1 MDFQGPAKGLFG
13 LGVTSEPFLY
23 LAEESEAVAMSPP
36 GFPSLA
42 GLLPFAIE
50 QLGRPLERRPGFF
63 KFPMIAGNVEQTDPQ
78 EVVNARVLPS
88 MAQGRFLVLLHVWPV
103 PDGPEEVA
111 LDLHPVK
118 RAQEGVAFRVGRRQL
133 QQGLEGVNRGVHAF
147 RHGFLVRAGAPPGAE
162 AEHVM
167 ELGHAE
173 PVKRPGSVGAGGGG
187 GKAQHDL
194 CFGKGFGIPR
204 LVGLLEQDHAV
215 EQRIRCGL
223 LSHQRGNQ
231 SQTDDGKQTSHVL
244 TESSAARSLF
254 QAAMSKSRAEIPQR
268 QRAFFDAG
276 KTRSVAFRLERLRA
290 LQSALEAH
298 EAELLEALHAD
309 LRKSP
314 TEAYVTELAY
324 LHAEIRHALRHLKSW
339 MKPQRRSTPPLTW
352 PSRAWT
358 QPEPLGVALI
368 LGPWN
373 YPVQLL
379 LTPLVGAIA
388 AGNCAVLK
396 PSEHAP
402 ATAEV
407 LERLVERTFAPE
419 HVTLI
424 RGGPDTAEALL
435 RERFDK
441 IFFTGGATIGR
452 KVMAAA
458 AHHLTPVTLE
468 LGGKSPCIVCA
479 DAPPRIAARRIVWG
493 KFLNAGQTC
502 VAPDHV
508 WADHRIMP
516 FLLEEMV
523 RAVRDFYGEDPSKS
537 PDYAR
542 IVNRAHFDRLCEYLR
557 QGHIV
562 IGGQHNR
569 EELYIA
575 PTVLTGTSPE
585 SPVMQDEIFGPIL
598 PVLSFQS
605 LEQVVIELR
614 RRPSPLALYLFTRDR
629 AIQQRLLSET
639 RSGGVC
645 LNDTVLHLTVRDLP
659 FGGVGASGFGTYH
672 GRAGFEC
679 FSHQRAVLQRRFAF
693 DSRRRYPP
701 CRLSL
706 ATLKRVMRWLLSV

>member
-1 MDFQGPAKGLFG
+1 MTNTRFELMCVSWVHAQASEPIQRQQVAWMDFQGPAKGFYR
-13 LGVTSEPFLY
+13 LGATSEPFLY

-50 QLGRPLERRPGFF
+50 QLGRLLERRPGFF
-63 KFPMIAGNVEQTDPQ
+63 KFPVTVGGVQQSDSQ
-78 EVVNARVLPS
+78 EVVDARVLRSIP
-88 MAQGRFLVLLHVWPV
+88 QGRFLVLLHVWPV
-103 PDGPEEVA
+103 ANGPEEVA
-111 LDLHPVK
+111 LDFHPVK
-118 RAQEGVAFRVGRRQL
+118 RAQEGVALRVGWRQL
-133 QQGLEGVNRGVHAF
+133 QQGFEGVNRGVHAL
-147 RHGFLVRAGAPPGAE
+147 RHGFLIRAGAPAGAE
-162 AEHVM
+162 AQYVM

-173 PVKRPGSVGAGGGG
+173 PVERLGSIGADRGACPAQQRLCP
-187 GKAQHDL
+187 GKAT
-194 CFGKGFGIPR
+194 GVPAA
-204 LVGLLEQDHAV
+204 VGPLEQDHLLG
-215 EQRIRCGL
+215 QRIGSRPAGY
-223 LSHQRGNQ
+223 HAPAQRRK
-231 SQTDDGKQTSHVL
+231 DDANPSGHVL
-244 TESSAARSLF
+244 TDGSALMSLL
-254 QAAMSKSRAEIPQR
+254 QVAMNRNFAELLQR

-276 KTRSVAFRLERLRA
+276 KTRSVAFRRERLRA

-324 LHAEIRHALRHLKSW
+324 LYAEIRHALRHVKSW
-339 MKPQRRSTPPLTW
+339 MKPQRRRTPPLTW

-424 RGGPDTAEALL
+424 RGGPETAEALL

-516 FLLEEMV
+516 FLLEDMV
-523 RAVRDFYGEDPSKS
+523 RAIRNFYGEDPSKS

-569 EELYIA
+569 EDLYIA
-575 PTVLTGTSPE
+575 PTVLTGTSPD

-598 PVLSFQS
+598 PVLSFQT

-614 RRPSPLALYLFTRDR
+614 RRPSPLALYLFT
-629 AIQQRLLSET
+629 T
-639 RSGGVC
+639 
-645 LNDTVLHLTVRDLP
+645 
-659 FGGVGASGFGTYH
+659 
-672 GRAGFEC
+672 
-679 FSHQRAVLQRRFAF
+679 
-693 DSRRRYPP
+693 
-701 CRLSL
+701 
-706 ATLKRVMRWLLSV
+706 